1 MTLAGCVVI
10 TVLGFTVTVNVDG
23 VPVHPFAIGVTV
35 IVAVIGD
42 VPVLVAVYAGMF
54 PMPLVPKPTLIE
66 DVHEKLVPV
75 TGPLKLI
82 AVPAAPLQCT
92 LSLILVDVGFGLTV
106 IV

>member
-1 MTLAGCVVI
+1 M
-10 TVLGFTVTVNVDG
+10 VNVAG
-23 VPVHPFAIGVTV
+23 VPVHPFAVGVTV
-35 IVAVIGD
+35 IVAVIGA
-42 VPVLVAVYAGMF
+42 VPALVAVYEGMF
-54 PMPLVPKPTLIE
+54 PVPLVPKPTLIE

-82 AVPAAPLQCT
+82 AVPAAPLQCI